1 MLARLPLLTGA
12 AVLAGAAALFFA
24 AWEPAIGLGLAV
36 LLGPARAYLA
46 IAAPDVPDPG
56 QLFFGLAAAGWLAR
70 GLLRRDLRLPR
81 SPLLGLL
88 AIYLGVGLVSQLNGT
103 ALEEGLKELIKW
115 AEIAL
120 GLVIGADEARR
131 GRARGLVAALVL
143 AGLAQGGL
151 AVYQSQLRG
160 TGPEHF
166 RLGDGSYRAYGSFE
180 QPNPLGGFLGL
191 LWPVAAGLAWAALE
205 PLVWARWGQ
214 VRAQV
219 RAWLRLDWERTP
231 PPARPPAWRRYALG
245 VSLGGAALVM
255 LGGLFF
261 SYSRGAWLGAA
272 AAGVAL
278 VAALPRRWWAGL
290 ALVTAGGALALGL
303 RQAGLLP
310 AGIANRLA
318 DVADFT
324 SVTDVRGV
332 NINDANFAIVE
343 RLAHWQAAE
352 GMARDYPWL
361 GVGLGNYGAA
371 YPRYALLNWPNA
383 LGHAHMIYLNVLAET
398 GVVGL
403 AAYVLLWG
411 LVFAQTLRLIGR
423 SRGWERGLALGLLGA
438 WVHLS
443 AHQVVDN
450 LYVNNIHFTL
460 AVLLGLLAAPAAF
473 GPTPDRKETVTACL
487 V

>member
-1 MLARLPLLTGA
+1 ML
-12 AVLAGAAALFFA
+12 
-24 AWEPAIGLGLAV
+24 
-36 LLGPARAYLA
+36 
-46 IAAPDVPDPG
+46 
-56 QLFFGLAAAGWLAR
+56 
-70 GLLRRDLRLPR
+70 
-81 SPLLGLL
+81 
-88 AIYLGVGLVSQLNGT
+88 
-103 ALEEGLKELIKW
+103 
-115 AEIAL
+115 
-120 GLVIGADEARR
+120 
-131 GRARGLVAALVL
+131 
-143 AGLAQGGL
+143 
-151 AVYQSQLRG
+151 
-160 TGPEHF
+160 H
-166 RLGDGSYRAYGSFE
+166 
-180 QPNPLGGFLGL
+180 
-191 LWPVAAGLAWAALE
+191 
-205 PLVWARWGQ
+205 
-214 VRAQV
+214 
-219 RAWLRLDWERTP
+219 
-231 PPARPPAWRRYALG
+231 RYALG
-245 VSLGGAALVM
+245 VLLVWAAAAM

-278 VAALPRRWWAGL
+278 VAVLPRRWWAGL
-290 ALVTAGGALALGL
+290 ALVAAGGALALVL
-303 RQAGLLP
+303 LQAGLLP

-324 SVTDVRGV
+324 TVTDVRGV

-352 GMARDYPWL
+352 GMARDNPWL

-403 AAYVLLWG
+403 IAYLLLWG
-411 LVFAQTLRLIGR
+411 FVFAQTLRLIGR
-423 SRGWERGLALGLLGA
+423 TRGWERGLALGLLGA

-460 AVLLGLLAAPAAF
+460 AVLLGLLAALAGFRSA
-473 GPTPDRKETVTACL
+473 PDSKEPVTVCL